1 MSPVLRPA
9 SLVLFTLLL
18 SACVT
23 INIYFPAAA
32 AEKAADRIIQDV
44 WGEQPPA
51 AGKQPPASG
60 EDSPQSAVDVERP
73 LALAVL
79 EWLVAPAQA
88 ADLNVSSPAIKKV
101 QASMKAR
108 FQQLQGHFNS
118 GALGLTRD
126 GLVELRDLGAVP
138 LPKRGPVKKLVA
150 AENADRNVLY
160 REIAAANG
168 HPEWERDIRNTF
180 AERWVR
186 NARGGW
192 WYQDAGGSWKQK

>member
-1 MSPVLRPA
+1 MNALLRPA

-44 WGEQPPA
+44 WGEQKPA
-51 AGKQPPASG
+51 AGEAA
-60 EDSPQSAVDVERP
+60 PQSAVPTESRF
-73 LALAVL
+73 ALAVL

-88 ADLNVSSPAIKKV
+88 ADLNVSSPAIGSA
-101 QASMKAR
+101 QGSMKAR
-108 FQQLQGHFNS
+108 FGDLQGHLDS

-126 GLVELRDLGAVP
+126 GLVDVRDLNAIP
-138 LPKRGPVKKLVA
+138 LPQRGKVKQLVA

-180 AERWVR
+180 AERWVG
-186 NARGGW
+186 NAHGGW
-192 WYQDAGGSWKQK
+192 WYQDAGGAWKQK